1 MSSLLAPA
9 IRKTAARSP
18 AMIHR
23 AMFIIN
29 SFIEDYLCTPQ
40 DKTAAPAVTPPS
52 TPARA
57 RGRGG
62 VAMLGTGWQR
72 LHDERRPQRI
82 VKIARDRH
90 RARRQA
96 GRRPGAAR
104 PHSIGPEHAVRGAV
118 VKNRLG
124 DL

>member
-1 MSSLLAPA
+1 
-9 IRKTAARSP
+9 
-18 AMIHR
+18 
-23 AMFIIN
+23 
-29 SFIEDYLCTPQ
+29 
-40 DKTAAPAVTPPS
+40 
-52 TPARA
+52 
-57 RGRGG
+57 
-62 VAMLGTGWQR
+62 MLGTGWQR

-96 GRRPGAAR
+96 CRRPGTAR

-124 DL
+124 DLLAYTSGYELLVVCVSQIIKCRLGW